1 MFFAHIIENNESVLC
16 LFWLHLFE
24 VNVFYGEEHLWPY
37 LADGVPLT
45 YDGPVDSVGPCLVS
59 EDSSTVDF
67 ERYCLYLLIEVE
79 NMN

>member
-16 LFWLHLFE
+16 LLWFHLFKI
-24 VNVFYGEEHLWPY
+24 NVLNGEEYLRAY

-45 YDGPVDSVGPCLVS
+45 YDGPVDSVGSSLVS
-59 EDSSTVDF
+59 EDSSAVDF